1 MSDIN
6 YLNFFVLPKMTW
18 QMVWTSCMYIEFIL
32 VNINYIVIDDMLS
45 DLLWNM
51 SCIVAVLTLLQWFIE
66 SQIEAIARTG
76 HYETERILWQD
87 KYFMSWKIDRNIHA
101 EPVKSVD

>member
-6 YLNFFVLPKMTW
+6 YLIFFVLPKMTW

-45 DLLWNM
+45 DLL
-51 SCIVAVLTLLQWFIE
+51 
-66 SQIEAIARTG
+66 
-76 HYETERILWQD
+76 
-87 KYFMSWKIDRNIHA
+87 
-101 EPVKSVD
+101 